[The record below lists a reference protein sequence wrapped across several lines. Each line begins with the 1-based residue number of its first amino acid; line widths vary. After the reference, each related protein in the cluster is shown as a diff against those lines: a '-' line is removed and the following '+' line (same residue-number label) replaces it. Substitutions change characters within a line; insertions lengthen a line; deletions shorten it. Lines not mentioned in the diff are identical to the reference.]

1 MIHIIR
7 NGSDRVLFLSNRLE
21 FYRINEHTDEIINA
35 MLQNIDHSIIE
46 RRYSTSSEEIAS
58 IKKVLKRDEQLAIIA
73 TEYPILRKLILNISN
88 SCNLQCEYC
97 YANGG
102 NYHSKDSLMDSAT
115 ANLGVNSRGG
125 VLGGI
130 IEIKGYLLII
140 IIMCISKI
148 LSFKGSKNYGKD
160 N

>member
-1 MIHIIR
+1 M
-7 NGSDRVLFLSNRLE
+7 NKL
-21 FYRINEHTDEIINA
+21 
-35 MLQNIDHSIIE
+35 
-46 RRYSTSSEEIAS
+46 
-58 IKKVLKRDEQLAIIA
+58 KKAVYYIVKRSYNVKTNME
-73 TEYPILRKLILNISN
+73 
-88 SCNLQCEYC
+88 
-97 YANGG
+97 
-102 NYHSKDSLMDSAT
+102 KDWTGIYNDS
-115 ANLGVNSRGG
+115 LGVNSRGG

>member
-35 MLQNIDHSIIE
+35 S
-46 RRYSTSSEEIAS
+46 
-58 IKKVLKRDEQLAIIA
+58 
-73 TEYPILRKLILNISN
+73 
-88 SCNLQCEYC
+88 
-97 YANGG
+97 
-102 NYHSKDSLMDSAT
+102 
-115 ANLGVNSRGG
+115 LGVNSRGG